1 MGSGDP
7 PCPLLVPPTKLPRKH
22 QLCPLASPSLCFSTF
37 VGIYSA
43 ARLLPHNF
51 GVRLADAGACRSD
64 GRKGLVARPAQ
75 AVSSSAQNA
84 KLRESCHSIV
94 QADFFGDFTVFNA
107 QHRCSSEPHFFPG
120 SCWKR
125 THKKIIEGRTHVC
138 TAAFPTSNNVITL
151 SDQVSRPPEIK
162 VRETLHEI
170 RA

>member
-94 QADFFGDFTVFNA
+94 QADFFRDFTVFNA
-107 QHRCSSEPHFFPG
+107 QHRCSAEPHFFPL
-120 SCWKR
+120 SFHAD
-125 THKKIIEGRTHVC
+125 TVHKLGLGYSKECNSHR
-138 TAAFPTSNNVITL
+138 
-151 SDQVSRPPEIK
+151 
-162 VRETLHEI
+162 
-170 RA
+170 